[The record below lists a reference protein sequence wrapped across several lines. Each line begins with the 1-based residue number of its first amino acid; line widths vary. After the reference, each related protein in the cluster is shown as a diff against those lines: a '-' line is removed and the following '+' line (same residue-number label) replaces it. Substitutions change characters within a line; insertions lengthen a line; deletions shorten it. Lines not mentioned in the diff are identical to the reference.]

1 MRICLTNI
9 TTTHISWHVL
19 TFTLTTGTDE
29 ELFSNQSQHFKSSL
43 IFFPPN
49 SGTASCWNIW
59 VFPKIMV
66 PPTSSILMGFS
77 IINHPFWGV
86 SPYFR
91 KHPYP
96 INQWS
101 SFRPFGLSD
110 SLWSEFFSNFN
121 CHYTSSP
128 IAKLRSGMILIINM
142 GLTYSNFNM
151 IWPKIA
157 VSWNCRDPWF
167 VLNDTFTVGTC
178 SHNRRLVAFL
188 QEDSGWEV
196 VDMDMDLSKCPL
208 DFGLATWNI
217 EDEGLA

>member
-1 MRICLTNI
+1 MGVSKNN
-9 TTTHISWHVL
+9 
-19 TFTLTTGTDE
+19 GT
-29 ELFSNQSQHFKSSL
+29 
-43 IFFPPN
+43 
-49 SGTASCWNIW
+49 
-59 VFPKIMV
+59 PK
-66 PPTSSILMGFS
+66 SSILMGVS

-110 SLWSEFFSNFN
+110 SFWSEFFSNFN

-128 IAKLRSGMILIINM
+128 SQITVWNDPYYKHGVDILEFQHD
-142 GLTYSNFNM
+142 LT
-151 IWPKIA
+151 KIA

-167 VLNDTFTVGTC
+167 VLNDTSLWAPAHQQEAGSV
-178 SHNRRLVAFL
+178 L

-217 EDEGLA
+217 ETKALLRADAW